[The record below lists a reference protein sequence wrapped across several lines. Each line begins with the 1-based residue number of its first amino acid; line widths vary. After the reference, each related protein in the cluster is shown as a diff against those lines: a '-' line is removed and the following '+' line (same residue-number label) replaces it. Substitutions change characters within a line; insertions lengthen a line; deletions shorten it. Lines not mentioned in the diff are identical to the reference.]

1 MRFLLRYVP
10 NWCKTQR
17 ICDKAVVKNGG
28 TLKFVSG
35 NYKNKTMCNQ
45 AVDNY
50 VDVIEYVL

>member
-1 MRFLLRYVP
+1 M
-10 NWCKTQR
+10 
-17 ICDKAVVKNGG
+17 IAVVKNGG